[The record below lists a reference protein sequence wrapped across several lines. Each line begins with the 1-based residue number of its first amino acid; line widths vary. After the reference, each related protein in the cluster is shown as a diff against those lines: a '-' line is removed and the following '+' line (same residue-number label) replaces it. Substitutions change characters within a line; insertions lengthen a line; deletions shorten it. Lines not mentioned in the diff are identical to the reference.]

1 MRRIIAFSATA
12 ILLSS
17 AAMADDT
24 VADSNSGTTP
34 EQLELN
40 AAGFLFDD
48 SIREDGEADPDGDEA
63 ADGDRGNDEDS
74 SDDKDQETEDE
85 KDDD

>member
-17 AAMADDT
+17 AAMADDS
-24 VADSNSGTTP
+24 VADSKP

-48 SIREDGEADPDGDEA
+48 SIREDGQPDSDGDEA
-63 ADGDRGNDEDS
+63 ADDEDRGNDENT
-74 SDDKDQETEDE
+74 SDDQGQETEDE
-85 KDDD
+85 EDDD

>member
-1 MRRIIAFSATA
+1 VRPWPTILSLTPVPGPRR
-12 ILLSS
+12 
-17 AAMADDT
+17 
-24 VADSNSGTTP
+24 NSWNSTR
-34 EQLELN
+34 LV
-40 AAGFLFDD
+40 FFDD